1 MKSHMLDNV
10 VTGQV
15 FMAIDNIHSKCV
27 EIDNSIKTFRGG
39 KKNEGKQEAEFSKT
53 GTEAVGTTTVS
64 GVSTIKSKT
73 RSDKF
78 LTDKMTSTLDTKTLQ
93 SGVSRFDKPGRTRAE
108 DDVKKEKNTDNDM
121 LSLAVANEK
130 LKYVFNSLVDFR
142 EILKKDKHK
151 P

>member
-1 MKSHMLDNV
+1 MLDNV

-15 FMAIDNIHSKCV
+15 FMAIENIHSKCV

-39 KKNEGKQEAEFSKT
+39 KKAEAKPEAEFAKT
-53 GTEAVGTTTVS
+53 NTEAAHGTLVS
-64 GVSTIKSKT
+64 GFSTGKSKV
-73 RSDKF
+73 RSDKL
-78 LTDKMTSTLDTKTLQ
+78 LTEKMTSTLDGKTTQL
-93 SGVSRFDKPGRTRAE
+93 GISRFDKHARTRAE

-151 P
+151 Q